1 MIREE
6 HFNEILTGTYCP
18 NIYEIIRIDEG
29 FLNPNAFASF
39 ILIPKSIEFDKF
51 LDIKKIRDSVN
62 SILENK
68 DSIND
73 CESRLKALRITK
85 NAIELTGYS
94 FLKRQSTEYQKVKN
108 MIVQLNQTIDRLQ
121 YNFYPFVIRRI
132 EVFKGNRICFIS
144 DDRKVASYD
153 TLQYLKELYE
163 MDDDVFEY
171 YRDYLYEMHKID
183 VRKEN
188 E

>member
-6 HFNEILTGTYCP
+6 DFNEILTGTYCV
-18 NIYEIIRIDEG
+18 NSYEIIRIDEG
-29 FLNPNAFASF
+29 FLDPNVFASF
-39 ILIPKSIEFDKF
+39 ILIPKSIEFEKF

-62 SILENK
+62 SILENE

-73 CESRLKALRITK
+73 CYSRLKALRMIK
-85 NAIELTGYS
+85 KPVELTGYS
-94 FLKRQSTEYQKVKN
+94 FLKKQSTEYQKVKK
-108 MIVQLNQTIDRLQ
+108 MIDELNQTNKRLQ
-121 YNFYPFVIRRI
+121 YNFYPFIIRRI

-144 DDRKVASYD
+144 DDRSIASYH

-171 YRDYLYEMHKID
+171 YLDHFQEMYEIELRED
-183 VRKEN
+183 DE
-188 E
+188 